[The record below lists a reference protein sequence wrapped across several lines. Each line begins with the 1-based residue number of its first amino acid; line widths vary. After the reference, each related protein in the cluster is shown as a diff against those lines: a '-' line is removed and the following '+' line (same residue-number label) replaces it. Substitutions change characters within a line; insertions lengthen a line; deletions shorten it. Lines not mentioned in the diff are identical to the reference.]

1 MTEKN
6 TVWLRSHNGGN
17 PIEVEAIP
25 EVLVPLMIQGYVQCE
40 PPEEVTENV
49 DH

>member
-1 MTEKN
+1 MS
-6 TVWLRSHNGGN
+6 TVWMRPPHGGE
-17 PIEVEAIP
+17 PKEVDAAP